1 MKRVVS
7 VFSFMVTFMMSVL
20 SFADGAAAPT
30 AREGVTPF
38 IPLLL
43 IFGVFYFLILRPQ
56 QKKQKDQL
64 KFINELKRGD
74 MVITQAGIIGTV
86 KTVADKFVT
95 LEVDDNVH
103 LKVLKSQIAESAATL
118 KETKAAAGKEATV

>member
-1 MKRVVS
+1 MKWVVS
-7 VFSFMVTFMMSVL
+7 FLMFFL
-20 SFADGAAAPT
+20 SHLGLADAAVPT
-30 AREGVTPF
+30 PREGVTPF

-56 QKKQKDQL
+56 QKKQKEQL
-64 KFINELKRGD
+64 KFISELKRGD

-86 KTVADKFVT
+86 KTVSDKFVT

-103 LKVLKSQIAESAATL
+103 LKILKNQISESATTL
-118 KETKAAAGKEATV
+118 KESKTATTKEVTV

>member
-1 MKRVVS
+1 MKWVVS
-7 VFSFMVTFMMSVL
+7 FLMFFL
-20 SFADGAAAPT
+20 SPLGLADAAVPT
-30 AREGVTPF
+30 PREGVTPF

-56 QKKQKDQL
+56 QKKQKEQL
-64 KFINELKRGD
+64 KFISELKRGD

-86 KTVADKFVT
+86 KTVSDKFVT

-103 LKVLKSQIAESAATL
+103 LKILKNQISESATTL
-118 KETKAAAGKEATV
+118 KESKTATTKEVTV

>member
-1 MKRVVS
+1 
-7 VFSFMVTFMMSVL
+7 MVKLAAISSVL
-20 SFADGAAAPT
+20 AQLAFAEAPATT

-56 QKKQKDQL
+56 QKKQKEQV
-64 KFINELKRGD
+64 KFLAELKRGD
-74 MVITQAGIIGTV
+74 RVVTQSGIIGTV
-86 KTVADKFVT
+86 KTVNDTFVT

-103 LKVLKSQIAESAATL
+103 LKILKNQILESAASL
-118 KETKAAAGKEATV
+118 KEAKNVAGSKEVPA